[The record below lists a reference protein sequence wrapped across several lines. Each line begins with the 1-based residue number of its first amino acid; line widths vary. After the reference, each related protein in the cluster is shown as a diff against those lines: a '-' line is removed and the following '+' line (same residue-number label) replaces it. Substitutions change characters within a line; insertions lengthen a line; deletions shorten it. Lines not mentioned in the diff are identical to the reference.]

1 MSEAKTDDDM
11 HAAVEMPD
19 RFIDE
24 KSLAQLLDV
33 SSGYLANLRC
43 RGGGPRYY
51 NLGKPGRGRCIRYR
65 IADVLAWVESRAA
78 TATSGY
84 PIKIGGSPAM

>member
-1 MSEAKTDDDM
+1 LSEAKTDKDRPT
-11 HAAVEMPD
+11 AVEMPD

-24 KSLAQLLDV
+24 KSVARLLDV
-33 SSGYLANLRC
+33 STGYLANLRC

-65 IADVLAWVESRAA
+65 IADIMAWVESRAA

-84 PIKIGGSPAM
+84 PTKIGERP